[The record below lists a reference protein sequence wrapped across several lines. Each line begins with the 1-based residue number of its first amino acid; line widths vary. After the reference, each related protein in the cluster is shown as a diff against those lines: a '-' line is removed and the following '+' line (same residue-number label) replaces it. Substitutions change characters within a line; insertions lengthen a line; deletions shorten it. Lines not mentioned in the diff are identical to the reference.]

1 MAAGGVVFL
10 DGTGQAKGS
19 LLNQIKQ
26 IQALA
31 LITLCQIDNQAKV
44 GRNHLILGPFA
55 TANHTFFFIAVL
67 TGRTTPASQMTAFC
81 DGDHRLNLSPHHEFL
96 LWSEQLMATNFAEKS
111 TQRTRHHDDTAEL
124 NLEPK
129 CFFLAVIIKT
139 PELILCALFHSFFL
153 LVN

>member
-10 DGTGQAKGS
+10 DGTGEAKGA
-19 LLNQIKQ
+19 LLNQIEK
-26 IQALA
+26 IQTLA
-31 LITLCQIDNQAKV
+31 LITLGQIDDKTKV
-44 GRNHLILGPFA
+44 GGNHLILGPFA
-55 TANHTFFFIAVL
+55 TANHAFFFIAVL
-67 TGRTTPASQMTAFC
+67 TGWATPASQMTAFC
-81 DGDHRLNLSPHHEFL
+81 DGDHRLNLPPHHEFL

-153 LVN
+153 LLK